1 MLISAISGLPLK
13 EPVFIFTLIIAII
26 LLVPFIFKIFKI
38 PDIAGYII
46 TGIIIGPYGLN
57 ILERDASII
66 LLGTV
71 GLLYIMFIAGLELNL
86 NNFSK
91 NRGKSVVFGLSTF
104 ILPFLIGFT
113 VCRWLFGLG
122 LLATVLISIMFS
134 THTLIAYPVVRKL
147 GIAKD
152 ISVMVAVGGTII
164 TDTLVLLV
172 LSFITGGTIGSFHIT
187 GILKLLAL
195 FVIYLVFV
203 FFTYPRLSKWFFSN
217 VKKEIPIQYIFLLSM
232 VFISATLAR
241 LIGIEAIIGAFLAG
255 LALNRVIPKNSN
267 LFHNIDFMGNV
278 LFIPVFLMNIGMLID
293 LKIIHEGLYLWYIAL
308 VLVLTAITG
317 KWLAALITQKI
328 LKFNTIQRNVL
339 FGLTA
344 SHAAAT
350 IAVIL
355 IGFEKN
361 IIDNVFFNA
370 VIIVILVTCLTAS
383 FVTEWSGRRLALE
396 YSGLKDTGKAFPEKI
411 LVPVSN
417 PSTIGYLIDFALLM
431 KTQDLSEPVYV
442 ASIVNDGSEARKKML
457 FVRDYLEKIF
467 AGYNIWQENIKII
480 TRIDLNVTN
489 GILRAAKE
497 LLATDVIIG
506 WGEKRKT
513 SQKLFGSV
521 FDHLLKNSITLYVCN
536 LHNSP
541 SVFRRINLIIPGN
554 TELETDF
561 KNCIERITRLPVK
574 SKTGITF
581 VTASE
586 QTNLK
591 IEEILSRNL
600 RKRNF
605 QFRMFS
611 SITELGQIIK
621 SLLSDDLNILFFA
634 RKNYI
639 SYDSQIENFIK
650 KYISENSRTNFILI
664 VPGMGQDKI

>member
-1 MLISAISGLPLK
+1 MLIITISGLPLK

-26 LLVPFIFKIFKI
+26 LVVPFIFKIFKI

-46 TGIIIGPYGLN
+46 TGIIIGPHGLN
-57 ILERDASII
+57 FLERDASII

-91 NRGKSVVFGLSTF
+91 NRGKSVIFGLSTF
-104 ILPFLIGFT
+104 ILPFIIGLT
-113 VCRWLFGLG
+113 VCRWLFGLS
-122 LLATVLISIMFS
+122 LLATVIISIMFS

-164 TDTLVLLV
+164 TDTLVLFV
-172 LSFITGGTIGSFHIT
+172 LSFITRGTTGSFHIAEV
-187 GILKLLAL
+187 LKLLAL

-203 FFTYPRLSKWFFSN
+203 FFTYPLLSKWFFSN

-232 VFISATLAR
+232 VFISATLAK

-255 LALNRVIPKNSN
+255 LALNRVIPKNFN
-267 LFHNIDFMGNV
+267 LFYNIDFMGNV
-278 LFIPVFLMNIGMLID
+278 LFIPVFLLNIGMLID

-328 LKFNTIQRNVL
+328 LKFNTMQRNVL
-339 FGLTA
+339 FGLTS

-350 IAVIL
+350 IAIIL
-355 IGFEKN
+355 IGFEKK
-361 IIDNVFFNA
+361 IIDNIFFNA

-383 FVTEWSGRRLALE
+383 FFTEWSGRRLALM
-396 YSGLKDTGKAFPEKI
+396 YSSLKDTRKALPEKI

-417 PSTIGYLIDFALLM
+417 PSTIGYLIDFALLI
-431 KTQDLSEPVYV
+431 KTQDLSEPVYI
-442 ASIVNDGSEARKKML
+442 ASIVNDGTEAKKKML
-457 FVRDYLEKIF
+457 FVRDHLEKVF

-541 SVFRRINLIIPGN
+541 SAFKRIILIIPEN
-554 TELETDF
+554 AELEADF
-561 KNCIERITRLPVK
+561 KNCIERIIRLPIK
-574 SKTGITF
+574 RKTDTLF
-581 VTASE
+581 VTASK
-586 QTNLK
+586 QANLK
-591 IEEILSRNL
+591 IEEILSSKL

-605 QFRMFS
+605 HFRMFN
-611 SITELGQIIK
+611 SIMELEQILK
-621 SLLSDDLNILFFA
+621 GFFTDDLNILFFA
-634 RKNYI
+634 RKNYV
-639 SYDSQIENFIK
+639 SHNSQIEHFFK
-650 KYISENSRTNFILI
+650 KYISENSQTNFILI
-664 VPGMGQDKI
+664 VPGMAQDKI